1 MNGPDILKQHEG
13 ILRTTFG
20 GCMPGSRAVFRGLDL
35 HSEFKN
41 ASWME
46 LYVYGITGK
55 RLAPNQLRVLEGL
68 WTCSSYPDSRL
79 WNNRIAALAGSVRS
93 PGGMGYCGA
102 MASSD
107 TQIMGRQVDQAIADF
122 LWRACKQVKAGADLE
137 AVIREERIL
146 SPIIKGYG
154 RPVATAQVDER
165 LPVTI
170 ALLEREGI
178 AQGDHFKLMFE
189 IETVLAKVVGRP
201 LPITYA
207 AIITAVTLDMG
218 FHPNECYL
226 FDMLVFWAGF
236 APCFLDGLEREE
248 GASFVLSC
256 ERLKYDGVPPRQWDQ
271 S

>member
-1 MNGPDILKQHEG
+1 MNGPDFLKQHEG

-41 ASWME
+41 SSWME
-46 LYVYGITGK
+46 LHIYGITGR
-55 RLAPNQLRVLEGL
+55 RLTPNQLRVLEGL

-79 WNNRIAALAGSVRS
+79 WNNRIATLAGSVRS

-102 MASSD
+102 LASSD

-122 LWRACKQVKAGADLE
+122 LWRACKRVNAGEDLE
-137 AVIREERIL
+137 TIVREERERVK
-146 SPIIKGYG
+146 IIKGYG
-154 RPVATAQVDER
+154 RPVAQTQVDER
-165 LPVTI
+165 LPFTI

-178 AQGDHFKLMFE
+178 TQGDHFKLMFE
-189 IETVLAKVVGRP
+189 IELALAKVVGRK

-207 AIITAVTLDMG
+207 AVVTAVTLDMG

-226 FDMLVFWAGF
+226 FDMLIFFAGF
-236 APCFLDGLEREE
+236 GPCYLDGLKREE
-248 GASFVLSC
+248 GVSFVISC
-256 ERLKYDGVPPRQWDQ
+256 EKLRYDGVKPRKWNN
-271 S
+271 